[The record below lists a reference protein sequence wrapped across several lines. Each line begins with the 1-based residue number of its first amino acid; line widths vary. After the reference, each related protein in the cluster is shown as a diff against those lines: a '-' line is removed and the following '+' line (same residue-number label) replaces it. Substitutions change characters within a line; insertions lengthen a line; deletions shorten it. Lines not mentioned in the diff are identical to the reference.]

1 LLACWRPHWRS
12 RTTPDYRIHPNG
24 PVPPP
29 RLIIIVAAILA
40 GLTMGIGAYT
50 FVYAKGY
57 SYLTN
62 DPAACAN
69 CHIMRDHYNAWT
81 RASHRSVAVCNDCH
95 TPPGL
100 VPKYLTKAQNGFWHS
115 FYFTTGR
122 YPDPL
127 QITPRNH
134 EVTELACRKC
144 HGEIT
149 ASIDPAH
156 TSTGRG
162 GLTCTKC
169 HNDVGHIE

>member
-1 LLACWRPHWRS
+1 VATSSGSETS
-12 RTTPDYRIHPNG
+12 RTA
-24 PVPPP
+24 P
-29 RLIIIVAAILA
+29 RTLTAAAVLLGVAI
-40 GLTMGIGAYT
+40 GVGAYT

-69 CHIMRDHYNAWT
+69 CHVMNDHYRAWT
-81 RASHRSVAVCNDCH
+81 RASHRAVAVCNDCH

-100 VPKYLTKAQNGFWHS
+100 IPKYVTKARNGFWHS

-134 EVTELACRKC
+134 AVTELACRKC
-144 HGEIT
+144 HQELT
-149 ASIDPAH
+149 ASIDPGHGSARLA
-156 TSTGRG
+156 RG
-162 GLTCTKC
+162 AITCTTC